1 MPTIDRLTRVDTVSA
16 GDVVPVYAQSQG
28 DARGASLSVLL
39 AYFQQALT
47 FPDPDMATQYAS
59 PAATGFTVQITDS
72 GADTHLILSP
82 VGAFA
87 AGTIKLPQS
96 FNLVDSQMI
105 LVTTTQ
111 AVTALTIDINGAAG
125 ILGAPTGL
133 GQNDAV
139 LLKFD
144 EPTGNWYMVS
154 RSVPS
159 PATTNTP
166 QTLTDKTLVA
176 PALGTPV
183 SGVMTNCTGL
193 PVSTGI
199 DGLASNVAAFL
210 ASASSAN
217 LLAAMT
223 DETGTGVLVFNNGAV
238 LIAPALGTPAS
249 GVLTN
254 CTGLPIS
261 TGVSGLGASVAAFLA
276 APSSANLAAAVTGE
290 TGSGALVF
298 ADSPTLVTPSLGIA
312 TADALRRGY
321 AIKTASFTLAAGENW
336 ITCNGSATIT
346 VTLPAPASFPGREI
360 MMRNIAAFTVV
371 SASANVTPI
380 TGTAASTAIM
390 PATAGKYV
398 TLVSDGINWQIMA
411 AN

>member
-39 AYFQQALT
+39 AYFQQALA
-47 FPDPDMATQYAS
+47 FPDPDMTTQYAS

-199 DGLASNVAAFL
+199 DGLAANVAAFL

-217 LLAAMT
+217 LLSAMT

-261 TGVSGLGASVAAFLA
+261 TGVSGLGASVAAFLST
-276 APSSANLAAAVTGE
+276 PSSASLATAVTDE

-298 ADSPTLVTPSLGIA
+298 ANSPTLVTPSLGIA